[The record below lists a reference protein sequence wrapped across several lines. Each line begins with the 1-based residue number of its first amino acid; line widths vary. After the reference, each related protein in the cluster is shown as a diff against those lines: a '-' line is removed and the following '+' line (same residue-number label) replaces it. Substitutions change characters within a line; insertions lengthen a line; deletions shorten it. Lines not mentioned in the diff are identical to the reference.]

1 MAGALHWLH
10 KRKEEDWFCWV
21 TGEEG
26 RKLIGVSQVATRLF
40 AIAVVTATVG
50 CCRVATVVVND
61 PSQNQGSQ
69 IMELTMIGMWNQE
82 E

>member
-40 AIAVVTATVG
+40 AIAVVTATVVG
-50 CCRVATVVVND
+50 TTTAV
-61 PSQNQGSQ
+61 
-69 IMELTMIGMWNQE
+69 
-82 E
+82 